1 MLRIRNI
8 LICEVFA
15 EVFTCSKG
23 IMLSSDRLRGP
34 TRKQGAVTHLD
45 SYPQFPRSPLARDA
59 WDLNPPP
66 LLARKLEK
74 KNACIFRVSL
84 LKQARLKMIIY
95 ALIASPQSFNW
106 KSFLK

>member
-45 SYPQFPRSPLARDA
+45 SYPQFPRSPLAS
-59 WDLNPPP
+59 LGPQPSTP
-66 LLARKLEK
+66 FGTQTRKK
-74 KNACIFRVSL
+74 K
-84 LKQARLKMIIY
+84 RLH
-95 ALIASPQSFNW
+95 F
-106 KSFLK
+106 

>member
-8 LICEVFA
+8 LIREVFA

-23 IMLSSDRLRGP
+23 IMLSSDGLRGP

-45 SYPQFPRSPLARDA
+45 SYPQFPRSPKDA
-59 WDLNPPP
+59 WDLNSPP
-66 LLARKLEK
+66 LFARHLEK

-106 KSFLK
+106 KRFLK

>member
-45 SYPQFPRSPLARDA
+45 SYPQFP
-59 WDLNPPP
+59 
-66 LLARKLEK
+66 
-74 KNACIFRVSL
+74 
-84 LKQARLKMIIY
+84 
-95 ALIASPQSFNW
+95 
-106 KSFLK
+106 

>member
-1 MLRIRNI
+1 MRIRNI

-34 TRKQGAVTHLD
+34 TRQQGAVTRLD

-66 LLARKLEK
+66 PFGTQTQKKKKTLAFLE
-74 KNACIFRVSL
+74 CRC
-84 LKQARLKMIIY
+84 
-95 ALIASPQSFNW
+95 
-106 KSFLK
+106 

>member
-1 MLRIRNI
+1 MLCIRNI

-66 LLARKLEK
+66 LLARTK
-74 KNACIFRVSL
+74 K
-84 LKQARLKMIIY
+84 KKKRLH
-95 ALIASPQSFNW
+95 F
-106 KSFLK
+106 

>member
-23 IMLSSDRLRGP
+23 IMLSSDGLRGP

-59 WDLNPPP
+59 WDLNPSPFWH
-66 LLARKLEK
+66 ANSTKKKKVAFLE
-74 KNACIFRVSL
+74 CRC
-84 LKQARLKMIIY
+84 
-95 ALIASPQSFNW
+95 
-106 KSFLK
+106 